1 MQELNFKLE
10 VFEGPLDLML
20 TLIQKHK
27 LNIRDIEIS
36 VLLEQFLIYL
46 EQMQEANMEVAG
58 EFLEMA
64 AHLILIKSSALLPKH
79 EAEQL
84 KKELEGTL
92 VEYAIC
98 KVIAEKLKEK
108 WKGTEIFVREPME
121 VDADFTY
128 KLNHDPYQLYSALV
142 AMTDRVELAKF
153 NARPP
158 SMKPIV
164 AKSYVTVFTKI
175 LFVLKKIKK
184 SGGIEL
190 KSLYRGQKRSEQVA
204 TFLALLELSK
214 YGYVSISE
222 DNEWLEYRAKSKAE
236 RMRERQI
243 DFGENN
249 EGVGGENN
257 AKERIDEDTQENTEN
272 STDEEVKADEADI
285 EDQ

>member
-1 MQELNFKLE
+1 MQELNFKLK

-20 TLIQKHK
+20 SLIQKHK

-36 VLLEQFLIYL
+36 VLLEQFLLYL
-46 EQMQEANMEVAG
+46 EQMQEANMEIAG
-58 EFLEMA
+58 EFMEMA
-64 AHLILIKSSALLPKH
+64 AHLILIKSSALLPRH

-98 KVIAEKLKEK
+98 KVIAEKLKGM
-108 WKGTEIFVREPME
+108 WKGTEIFVREPMKA
-121 VDADFTY
+121 DIDFTY
-128 KLNHDPYQLYSALV
+128 KLNHDPYELYSAISV
-142 AMTDRVELAKF
+142 MTDRTALAKF

-214 YGYVSISE
+214 YGYVNISE
-222 DNEWLEYRAKSKAE
+222 DNEWLEYKAKSKAE
-236 RMRERQI
+236 RVRERQI
-243 DFGENN
+243 DFGENDAEN
-249 EGVGGENN
+249 TDNGNIHEDREGTENI
-257 AKERIDEDTQENTEN
+257 ESTEDTDNQ
-272 STDEEVKADEADI
+272 
-285 EDQ
+285 

>member
-1 MQELNFKLE
+1 MQELNFKLK

-20 TLIQKHK
+20 ALIQKHK

-36 VLLEQFLIYL
+36 VLLEQFLLYL
-46 EQMQEANMEVAG
+46 EQMQEANMEIAG
-58 EFLEMA
+58 EFMEMA

-98 KVIAEKLKEK
+98 KVIAEKLKEM
-108 WKGTEIFVREPME
+108 WKGTEIFVREPMK
-121 VDADFTY
+121 VDSDFTY
-128 KLNHDPYQLYSALV
+128 KLNHDPFELYSAIS
-142 AMTDRVELAKF
+142 AMTDRAALAKF
-153 NARPP
+153 NSRPP

-190 KSLYRGQKRSEQVA
+190 RSLYRGQKRSEQVA

-214 YGYVSISE
+214 YGYVNISE
-222 DNEWLEYRAKSKAE
+222 DNEWLEYKAKSKEE
-236 RMRERQI
+236 RTRERKI
-243 DFGENN
+243 DFGESD
-249 EGVGGENN
+249 GEDKNI
-257 AKERIDEDTQENTEN
+257 EEDTGKTSDE
-272 STDEEVKADEADI
+272 TDIDI
-285 EDQ
+285 DTDTT

>member
-1 MQELNFKLE
+1 MEELNFKLK
-10 VFEGPLDLML
+10 VYEGPLDLML
-20 TLIQKHK
+20 SLIQKHK

-36 VLLEQFLIYL
+36 VLLEQFLLYL
-46 EQMQEANMEVAG
+46 EQMQEANMEIAG
-58 EFLEMA
+58 EFMEMA

-98 KVIAEKLKEK
+98 KVIAERLKEM
-108 WKGTEIFVREPME
+108 WKGTEIFVREPLKA
-121 VDADFTY
+121 DIDFTY
-128 KLNHDPYQLYSALV
+128 KLNHDSYELYSAICS
-142 AMTDRVELAKF
+142 MTDRAALAKF
-153 NARPP
+153 NSRPP

-190 KSLYRGQKRSEQVA
+190 RSLYKGQNRSEQVA

-222 DNEWLEYRAKSKAE
+222 DNEWLEYKAKSKSE

-243 DFGENN
+243 EFGEVNA
-249 EGVGGENN
+249 ENGDN
-257 AKERIDEDTQENTEN
+257 QKEYTEKASED
-272 STDEEVKADEADI
+272 ADI
-285 EDQ
+285 NTDNQ